1 VEGVQLDA
9 QSKRGFSALMIAA
22 WKADDTTIDKL
33 VAKGADLS
41 LRDGGGRN
49 AWGVAHDWRAG
60 GEIAR
65 DRPR

>member
-33 VAKGADLS
+33 VAKGES
-41 LRDGGGRN
+41 YSTTI
-49 AWGVAHDWRAG
+49 HHH
-60 GEIAR
+60 
-65 DRPR
+65 